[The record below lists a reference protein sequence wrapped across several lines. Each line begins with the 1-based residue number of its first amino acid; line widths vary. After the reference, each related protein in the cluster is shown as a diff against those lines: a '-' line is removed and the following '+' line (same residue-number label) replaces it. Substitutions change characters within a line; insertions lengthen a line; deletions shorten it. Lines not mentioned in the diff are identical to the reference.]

1 MAEDKAPSTPPQK
14 APKKSS
20 TSAATPAADPAATDS
35 SSSST
40 AAATAAVS
48 NTVNTVRER
57 LQAGEQMA
65 LSGAALIAG
74 VWIIFDLIF
83 DVGGKL
89 FPTVGP
95 VTLLFAVLML
105 GAIWVHRWGHYDFG
119 NAYRLVIGVLGLSL
133 ALFAVTSLLLTFRTD
148 LDASAGQWLGNLLA
162 WIGGIVAGYG
172 AWLVFRVREE

>member
-1 MAEDKAPSTPPQK
+1 MTDNETQSTPPAK
-14 APKKSS
+14 PPRKSAS
-20 TSAATPAADPAATDS
+20 KTTEPAAAEAS
-35 SSSST
+35 GSST

-48 NTVNTVRER
+48 NTVNIVRER
-57 LQAGEQMA
+57 LLAGEQMA
-65 LSGAALIAG
+65 LSGAGLIVA
-74 VWIIFDLIF
+74 VWLIFDLIL

-89 FPTVGP
+89 FPTVGS

-105 GAIWVHRWGHYDFG
+105 VAIWVHRWGHYDFG
-119 NAYRLVIGVLGLSL
+119 NGYRLVIGVLGLSL